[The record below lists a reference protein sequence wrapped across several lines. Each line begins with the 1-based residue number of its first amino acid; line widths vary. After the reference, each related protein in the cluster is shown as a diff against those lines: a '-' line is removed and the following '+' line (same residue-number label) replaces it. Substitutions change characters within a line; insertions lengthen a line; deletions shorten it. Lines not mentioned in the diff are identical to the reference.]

1 MKGALEMSST
11 VKEQIIENILVEN
24 YKMYYHLALGY
35 VHNEADALD
44 IVQEGA
50 YKAIL
55 KSDTLRSEE
64 HASTWIYRIMLN
76 EIFSFCRSRK
86 TSVMGDIYNTDM
98 DLAAYDNSSCCAEE
112 MDLYNALE
120 RLSDEEKKIV
130 QLRYFQG
137 LKLEEV
143 ADAMGLKLSTVKSK
157 LYRAIEKLRFTMTA

>member
-1 MKGALEMSST
+1 
-11 VKEQIIENILVEN
+11 
-24 YKMYYHLALGY
+24 
-35 VHNEADALD
+35 
-44 IVQEGA
+44 
-50 YKAIL
+50 
-55 KSDTLRSEE
+55 
-64 HASTWIYRIMLN
+64 
-76 EIFSFCRSRK
+76 
-86 TSVMGDIYNTDM
+86 
-98 DLAAYDNSSCCAEE
+98 

>member
-1 MKGALEMSST
+1 MKYGIWNAREPEMSA
-11 VKEQIIENILVEN
+11 VNALVGGG
-24 YKMYYHLALGY
+24 YAPLAAMVLASRGIRDCGQAHQY
-35 VHNEADALD
+35 LDCDAPLPD
-44 IVQEGA
+44 PF
-50 YKAIL
+50 L
-55 KSDTLRSEE
+55 
-64 HASTWIYRIMLN
+64 M
-76 EIFSFCRSRK
+76 
-86 TSVMGDIYNTDM
+86 TDM

-157 LYRAIEKLRFTMTA
+157 LYRAMEKLRFTMTA